1 MKLVVQIPCLNEEKT
16 LPLVLKEIPKK
27 IKGIDI
33 IEVQVIDDGST
44 DKTVQV
50 AQKFGVTRIISHV
63 GNKGL
68 GASFSDGMEAALK
81 ARADILVNTDGDNQY
96 PGKYIKDLVKPILQK
111 KAHIVIADR
120 QTKKIE
126 HFSPTKKFL
135 QSLGS
140 GMVRYLSGTDVPDAV
155 SGFRAYSRK
164 AMLELNV
171 VTKFSYCIDTIVQ
184 AGKKDLVIRSIPI
197 TTNKPT
203 RKSRLFKNVW
213 QHVKKSTANLLR
225 VFAVYEPFKTFL
237 IAGIILIVPALFFT
251 ARFAYFYLFM
261 KDRAGGHIQS
271 LVVGSA
277 FFMGA
282 VQMFALAILADL
294 ISINRRLVER
304 LIRYE
309 KERKKR

>member
-16 LPLVLKEIPKK
+16 LPLVLKDIPKK
-27 IKGIDI
+27 IKGIDK
-33 IEVQVIDDGST
+33 IEIQVIDDGST
-44 DKTVQV
+44 DKTVEV
-50 AQKFGVTRIISHV
+50 AQKFKVNRIISHV
-63 GNKGL
+63 GNRGL
-68 GASFSDGMEAALK
+68 GVSFSDGMEAALK

-96 PGKYIKDLVKPILQK
+96 PGKYIKDLVRPIVEK

-120 QTKKIE
+120 QTKKIA
-126 HFSPTKKFL
+126 HFSPIKKFL

-140 GMVRYLSGTDVPDAV
+140 SMVRYLSGTDVPDAV

-184 AGKKDLVIRSIPI
+184 AGKKDLVIKSIPI

-203 RKSRLFKNVW
+203 RNSRLFKSMW
-213 QHVKKSTANLLR
+213 QHVKRSTANLLR

-237 IAGIILIVPALFFT
+237 IISALLFIPAIVFMF
-251 ARFAYFYLFM
+251 RFAYFYLFVPSEA
-261 KDRAGGHIQS
+261 RGHIQS

-282 VQMFALAILADL
+282 VQMFALAIIGDL
-294 ISINRRLVER
+294 LSANRKLVEK
-304 LIRYE
+304 LLRYE
-309 KERKKR
+309 KTRKH